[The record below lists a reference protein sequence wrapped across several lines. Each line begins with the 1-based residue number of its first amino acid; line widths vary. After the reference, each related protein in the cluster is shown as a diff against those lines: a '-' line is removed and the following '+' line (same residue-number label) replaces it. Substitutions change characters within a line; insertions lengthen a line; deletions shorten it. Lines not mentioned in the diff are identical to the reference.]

1 MDEVRVVRAADLSSQ
16 TAQTTGM
23 KRMTAIDARS
33 VGSRAMWAGR
43 VTMDPGTRSGAH
55 HHGDC
60 ESVIFVISGSIRM
73 RYGEALEH
81 AVDAASGD
89 FLYIPPHLVHQEI
102 NCSDDTL
109 VDCIVIREP
118 NENVVINVDVPVA

>member
-1 MDEVRVVRAADLSSQ
+1 MSEVRVVRASDLSSQ
-16 TAQTTGM
+16 TAQTIGM

-33 VGSRAMWAGR
+33 VGSRSMWAGR

-60 ESVIFVISGSIRM
+60 ESVIFVISGTIRM

-81 AVDAASGD
+81 EVEAASGD
-89 FLYIPPHLVHQEI
+89 FLHVPPHLVHQEI
-102 NCSDDTL
+102 NSSDDTL
-109 VDCIVIREP
+109 VDCIVMRDP
-118 NENVVINVDVPVA
+118 NENVVINVDVLGA